1 MRDNDDLDHGLV
13 PLTAIY
19 LSDGPAG
26 HVLEKKVRALAQQQE
41 DPAQAEVM
49 LRSAVSHVFAQQAGA
64 MGQRGQPDADDPAA
78 YAQSIRVHLTQMI
91 RELISDVER
100 MPRTAR
106 TRRVIEKA
114 LERKDQAKLESVLS
128 EVVRA
133 RIVHGPGADRTPPRD
148 TEQSSD
154 FTAERVAFR
163 LADLRE
169 DQKLT
174 LNDMS
179 ELLDVIGFPM
189 SPSTLS
195 KMENGQRRVT
205 VEALLALA
213 MALEVSPNWLLFPP
227 TADDQAHILVG
238 DTVLTSRRAW
248 DWALADRPEGISTG
262 TGTSAAG
269 GYDFYIADCGETGDW
284 SLWVALHLQ
293 AWGCRVFHPRLIQLG
308 EPWKAAL
315 ERAAADSD
323 NVLVLIGPGSPRAP
337 GWNTA
342 SDHAVA
348 SGKRVIPIITARDDL
363 SEHAENLAAG
373 RAGVDLTD
381 TDRETAVSR
390 LRSLLRLVHR
400 PLLVADMPPF
410 PGDPVE

>member
-1 MRDNDDLDHGLV
+1 MRDDDDHDPEPV
-13 PLTAIY
+13 PADAIY
-19 LSDGPAG
+19 LHDDPAG
-26 HVLEKKVRALAQQQE
+26 HVLELKVKELARQQE
-41 DPAQAEVM
+41 DPARAQVM
-49 LRSAVSHVFAQQAGA
+49 LWSAVTNVFAREARA
-64 MGQRGQPDADDPAA
+64 HERRGQPGAGGPAA
-78 YAQSIRVHLTQMI
+78 HARAVRREVVHVL
-91 RELISDVER
+91 RDFISEVAR
-100 MPRTAR
+100 MRRTAGVR
-106 TRRVIEKA
+106 TVIEQA
-114 LERKDQAKLESVLS
+114 LAQRDQPHLELVITRP
-128 EVVRA
+128 VRD
-133 RIVHGPGADRTPPRD
+133 RLVHGHAARPGEPPQGG
-148 TEQSSD
+148 EQSLD
-154 FTAERVAFR
+154 NTAERMAFR

-169 DQKLT
+169 SQNLT
-174 LNDMS
+174 LNDLS
-179 ELLDVIGFPM
+179 GLLDVIGFPM

-213 MALEVSPNWLLFPP
+213 MVLEVSPNWLLFPP

-238 DTVLTSRRAW
+238 ETVWTSRRAW
-248 DWALADRPEGISTG
+248 DWALADRPEGVSTG
-262 TGTSAAG
+262 TGVAG
-269 GYDFYIADCGETGDW
+269 GYDFYVADCGETGDW
-284 SLWVALHLQ
+284 SLWVALQLQ

-308 EPWKAAL
+308 EPWETAL

-337 GWNTA
+337 GWITV